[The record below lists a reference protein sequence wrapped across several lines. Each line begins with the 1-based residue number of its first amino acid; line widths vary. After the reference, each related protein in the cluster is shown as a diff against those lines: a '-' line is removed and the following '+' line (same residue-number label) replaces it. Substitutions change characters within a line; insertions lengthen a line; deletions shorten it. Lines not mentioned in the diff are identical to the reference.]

1 MIQLVCINSMNL
13 KNPYCQSKLEPWQ
26 VPILLAVRRPR
37 CQMIGLEDIS
47 SYFAGSGFLAGPAH
61 PPSLD
66 EGLACTA
73 IAIGPRKEEY
83 YPCLISLC
91 FPRFLSVNRL
101 SMGVSVLGAAAEDV
115 PSRTN
120 VWLGLLGRGYGGCVP
135 DG

>member
-1 MIQLVCINSMNL
+1 MIQLVCILLRNFT
-13 KNPYCQSKLEPWQ
+13 KPFCQSELEPWQ
-26 VPILLAVRRPR
+26 VPMPLTVRRPR

-47 SYFAGSGFLAGPAH
+47 SYFAGSGFLAGPAP

-73 IAIGPRKEEY
+73 MAIGPRKEEY
-83 YPCLISLC
+83 YPCLISVY
-91 FPRFLSVNRL
+91 FPRFRSSERL
-101 SMGVSVLGAAAEDV
+101 SMGVSVLGTAAEGV